1 LRVPLD
7 FHGGEIARISKA
19 KEAFM
24 KRLDLPAPA
33 FFFIVGTRALLGAG
47 VGLLVADKL
56 GRRQRHR
63 LGAVLVGVGAL
74 TTIPAAFALFGRG
87 FSNPDPKVLAAS

>member
-1 LRVPLD
+1 
-7 FHGGEIARISKA
+7 
-19 KEAFM
+19 M

-56 GRRQRHR
+56 ARRQRHK
-63 LGAVLVGVGAL
+63 LGAALVGVGAL
-74 TTIPAAFALFGRG
+74 TTIPALLALLAGTRG
-87 FSNPDPKVLAAS
+87 APHEVALAAS

>member
-1 LRVPLD
+1 
-7 FHGGEIARISKA
+7 
-19 KEAFM
+19 M

-63 LGAVLVGVGAL
+63 LGATLVGVGAL
-74 TTIPAAFALFGRG
+74 TTIPAALALFAGSRKA
-87 FSNPDPKVLAAS
+87 PRDVVLAAS